1 MSDFLDF
8 FKNKKNLINLL
19 LLGILVLALPLGVD
33 LIRKQ
38 QIIKSRA
45 IADPIVFVG
54 DNVEQKDGKWI
65 AKDPQI
71 SLELTSP
78 LGPPVSQVISPSPT
92 VPPSPSCSYKL
103 IFGLNGPVSEKIKQL
118 YTNPSI
124 RFIAVGWKDFQPN
137 PDPAY
142 NFTSL
147 DNQVNEAIADGQT
160 PAVKFCDGDCFPD
173 WARQMDQEIDRSYCC
188 SSDYV
193 CRVLKED
200 DGIVQAFKNAVQA
213 MVARYKGKI
222 SQWDYG
228 IEPNCRGYNP
238 GRYTMWLKHFSEAV
252 RAANPNAVVV
262 GGHLSG
268 ANTDYLSAMYAQ
280 GAGQYFDRV
289 AVDPYGQPL
298 DYSGLEN
305 IRSIMVNQGD
315 SDKKLW
321 IGEWGI
327 ATNNDES
334 RQASLIQEGLNYMA
348 SKPWIE
354 AAFYH
359 NYECELWANSCSPG
373 SPGYLGFGLLRSD
386 GTPKLAYDTFKNA
399 VSSCGP

>member
-8 FKNKKNLINLL
+8 LKNKKNLINLL

-193 CRVLKED
+193 C
-200 DGIVQAFKNAVQA
+200 
-213 MVARYKGKI
+213 
-222 SQWDYG
+222 
-228 IEPNCRGYNP
+228 
-238 GRYTMWLKHFSEAV
+238 
-252 RAANPNAVVV
+252 
-262 GGHLSG
+262 
-268 ANTDYLSAMYAQ
+268 
-280 GAGQYFDRV
+280 
-289 AVDPYGQPL
+289 
-298 DYSGLEN
+298 
-305 IRSIMVNQGD
+305 
-315 SDKKLW
+315 
-321 IGEWGI
+321 
-327 ATNNDES
+327 
-334 RQASLIQEGLNYMA
+334 
-348 SKPWIE
+348 
-354 AAFYH
+354 
-359 NYECELWANSCSPG
+359 
-373 SPGYLGFGLLRSD
+373 
-386 GTPKLAYDTFKNA
+386 
-399 VSSCGP
+399 